1 LHDACDRQRKRF
13 GAEHVAMAL
22 SHAPASAPLAGEALL
37 EAVMRHAAGVA
48 PFDDLTLVCLSRD
61 AP

>member
-1 LHDACDRQRKRF
+1 VAQTLSDAPP
-13 GAEHVAMAL
+13 
-22 SHAPASAPLAGEALL
+22 SASRAGEALL

-48 PFDDLTLVCLSRD
+48 PSDDLTIVCLGRE